1 MNLGTKRETPKGSG
15 GQSPFP
21 FWSRLAV
28 PVWAALAERQ
38 LQAHAPMVENLART
52 FRANIYQSN
61 SGTPSTQSPTEE
73 KWIILISA
81 CLITR

>member
-1 MNLGTKRETPKGSG
+1 MNLGTKRETPEGSG

-38 LQAHAPMVENLART
+38 LQAHAPMV
-52 FRANIYQSN
+52 NI
-61 SGTPSTQSPTEE
+61 SPD
-73 KWIILISA
+73 IPG
-81 CLITR
+81 